1 LQIGN
6 EKYGAKSKIEGSES
20 KVSGSKSRVEE
31 N

>member
-20 KVSGSKSRVEE
+20 KVSSSKSRVEE